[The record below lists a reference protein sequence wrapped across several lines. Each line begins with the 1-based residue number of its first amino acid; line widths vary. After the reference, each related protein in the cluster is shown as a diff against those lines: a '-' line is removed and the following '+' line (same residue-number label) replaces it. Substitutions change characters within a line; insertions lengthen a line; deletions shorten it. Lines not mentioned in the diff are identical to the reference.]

1 MKLIQNTRKQFGKY
15 LLKKQMYFF
24 NRNRYFSSF
33 EKAGTIG
40 ILFNATDKEE
50 FDLIK
55 KYIKYL
61 RGLKKK
67 VKSIGYYSTVHIP
80 DTAYSKVDYD
90 FFTIKDLNWHLR
102 PMKGFVDNF
111 IEEEFDVLLDLNLKN
126 DFPLF
131 YISSLSKAKFKI
143 GRMTENT
150 ELYDLMIE
158 VEEDTGIKQFL
169 KHVDHYLLQMS
180 DERNNKEEDQSANE

>member
-15 LLKKQMYFF
+15 LLKKQLYFF
-24 NRNRYFSSF
+24 SRNRYFSSF
-33 EKAGTIG
+33 EKAETIG

-50 FDLIK
+50 FDLTK

-67 VKSIGYYSTVHIP
+67 VKSIGYYSTVHVP
-80 DTAYSKVDYD
+80 DTAYSKIEYD
-90 FFTIKDLNWHLR
+90 FFTVKDLNWYLR
-102 PMKGFVDNF
+102 PTKVFVDNF
-111 IEEEFDVLLDLNLKN
+111 IEEEFDILIDLNLKD

-143 GRMTENT
+143 GRLTDNID
-150 ELYDLMIE
+150 LYDLMIE
-158 VEEDTGIKQFL
+158 VEEGTGIKQFL

-180 DERNNKEEDQSANE
+180 DEKTNTETEDKGNE